1 MDRRGWEISG
11 GAVVALVLFGVA
23 PTPDR
28 SGPADPSPAA
38 ATPVA
43 STTPSPTPSATPT
56 AEAGPAVL
64 LPNLRSLD
72 AYDLRIET
80 TPTGR
85 RLRFAASPAN
95 VGTGPFVLQPRGRQD
110 CRPRQLS
117 AVQILS
123 VDRNGDGEF
132 RRGEDRRTRRQP
144 AGCMLRHF
152 GHDHWHFDAMAAYS
166 LRRPDVSSTLAARS
180 KVSFYLRDNSRVR
193 DVATTVRRE
202 HFGECSA
209 TGVQGIS
216 PGWADIYGADLDGQ
230 WLALP
235 RGADDEVVCLDLTA
249 DPRDLVEETDESD
262 NGTSVAVRIDGT
274 SVRCAK
280 RSACV

>member
-1 MDRRGWEISG
+1 M
-11 GAVVALVLFGVA
+11 
-23 PTPDR
+23 
-28 SGPADPSPAA
+28 
-38 ATPVA
+38 
-43 STTPSPTPSATPT
+43 
-56 AEAGPAVL
+56 L

-72 AYDLRIET
+72 ANDLRIET

-85 RLRFAASPAN
+85 RLRFAAPLAN

-132 RRGEDRRTRRQP
+132 RRGQDRRARGQF

-166 LRRPDVSSTLAARS
+166 LRRPDVSSTLAARN
-180 KVSFYLRDNSRVR
+180 KVSFCLRDNARVR

-230 WLALP
+230 WLGCGSTARRSVAPSVL
-235 RGADDEVVCLDLTA
+235 RASDRTTRLAEVPLA
-249 DPRDLVEETDESD
+249 GRPFRAE
-262 NGTSVAVRIDGT
+262 NGCVAVRVT
-274 SVRCAK
+274 SLFLWSVEA
-280 RSACV
+280 VV